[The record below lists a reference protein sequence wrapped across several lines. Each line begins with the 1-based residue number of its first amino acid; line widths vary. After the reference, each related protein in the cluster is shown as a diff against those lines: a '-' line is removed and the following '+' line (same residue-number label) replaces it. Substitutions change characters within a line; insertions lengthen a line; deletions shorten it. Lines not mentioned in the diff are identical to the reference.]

1 MLIPLGLVGVF
12 VLGLAGWSAYV
23 GRKAEEMVPAEGKF
37 ADVPGAC
44 IHYVDLNPEA
54 GGPAIVMVHGLM
66 GQLRNFSHALAG
78 RLAVDHRVILVDR
91 PGWGHSQL
99 HGPRPG
105 IAAQAAMIAA
115 LIEQLELDKPLVV
128 GHSMGGAVSLALGLN
143 RPERVRGLA
152 LIAPLSQVVATVPA
166 PFKGLLAPPALHA
179 LLAWTVAVPVG
190 VRKGKET
197 AAAIFAPDPVPADF
211 ALAGGGALALRPKSY
226 LAGAFEVNAAPG
238 EMAALVARYG
248 EMRVPVA
255 ILFGRSD
262 AVLDPALNGERT
274 AAEIPGATI
283 ALVDGGHML
292 PITHATQTEA
302 WLRGLPGV
310 EAQATGGAVTDTV

>member
-1 MLIPLGLVGVF
+1 MLIPLGLLGVF

-44 IHYVDLNPEA
+44 LHYVELNPQA

-66 GQLRNFSHALAG
+66 GQLRNFSHSLAA
-78 RLAVDHRVILVDR
+78 RLAADHRVILIDR

-99 HGPRPG
+99 RGPRPG

-115 LIEQLELDKPLVV
+115 LIEQLELEKPLLV
-128 GHSMGGAVSLALGLN
+128 GHSMGGAVSLALGLD
-143 RPERVRGLA
+143 RPELVRGLA
-152 LIAPLSQVVATVPA
+152 LIAPLSQAVETVPA

-190 VRKGKET
+190 LRKGQET

-226 LAGAFEVNAAPG
+226 IAGAFEVQAAPG

-248 EMRVPVA
+248 AMRVPVA
-255 ILFGRSD
+255 ILYGRSD
-262 AVLDPALNGERT
+262 AVLDPALNGETT
-274 AAEIPGATI
+274 AAAIPGATL
-283 ALVDGGHML
+283 ALIDGGHML
-292 PITHATQTEA
+292 PVTHAEATEA
-302 WLRGLPGV
+302 WLRGVLAG
-310 EAQATGGAVTDTV
+310 QAKGAALTDTF